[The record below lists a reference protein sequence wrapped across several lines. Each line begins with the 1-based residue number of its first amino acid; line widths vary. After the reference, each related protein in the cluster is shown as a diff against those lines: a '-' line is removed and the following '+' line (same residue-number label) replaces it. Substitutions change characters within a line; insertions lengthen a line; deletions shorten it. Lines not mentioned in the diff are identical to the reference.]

1 MNSTYL
7 VERERESPFDYLV
20 SPVTYFWKRI
30 NSNDVDVDGDDDDD
44 GQISVTDALIRLDKI
59 RADFAAK
66 NNGIFLFDL
75 SKC

>member
-1 MNSTYL
+1 MI
-7 VERERESPFDYLV
+7 RKD
-20 SPVTYFWKRI
+20 
-30 NSNDVDVDGDDDDD
+30 
-44 GQISVTDALIRLDKI
+44 LIRLDKI

>member
-7 VERERESPFDYLV
+7 VERERESPFEYLV
-20 SPVTYFWKRI
+20 TPVTYFWKRI
-30 NSNDVDVDGDDDDD
+30 NSNDVDVDDDD